1 MSRYLVMWSW
11 SRAWASWPTWSTAPA
26 TSACSPAMPD
36 GDPVSSTASSTA
48 TTGSSSPPR
57 RPTCSARRRR
67 NCGRRC
73 WSARAASTPSSRGC
87 RKTHLRTDRPRGF
100 GYPFPGTTRVAHGSE
115 RRVLDLRPAAADDTT
130 VVDVAG
136 EVDMGTGPAFQRGL
150 LRAIGASRGGLIV
163 DLSHATFHDSS
174 ALTSLVNAF
183 DHLRHCGGGTLA
195 IVASDP
201 RMRALFEVARLE
213 RDFLI

>member
-1 MSRYLVMWSW
+1 ME
-11 SRAWASWPTWSTAPA
+11 
-26 TSACSPAMPD
+26 
-36 GDPVSSTASSTA
+36 
-48 TTGSSSPPR
+48 
-57 RPTCSARRRR
+57 AR
-67 NCGRRC
+67 G
-73 WSARAASTPSSRGC
+73 
-87 RKTHLRTDRPRGF
+87 GF
-100 GYPFPGTTRVAHGSE
+100 SIF
-115 RRVLDLRPAAADDTT
+115 DLAAADDTT

-163 DLSHATFHDSS
+163 DLSHATFLDSS

-183 DHLRHCGGGTLA
+183 DHLRHCGGGSLA

-213 RDFLI
+213 RDFLIFSTRDEALAATTPSHQSETANEALH